1 MTRYTVTIRTKGG
14 SLVQHVIK
22 AEDRASAIM
31 RGEAAHPGSTC
42 TECKPAREWL
52 PTEDDA

>member
-1 MTRYTVTIRTKGG
+1 MTRYNVTIRTKGG

-22 AEDRASAIM
+22 AKDDAAAIM
-31 RGEAAHPGSTC
+31 RGKAAHPGSTC
-42 TECKPAREWL
+42 VECVKHLCL